1 MPRGPRQQSESGF
14 YHVVLRGN
22 GKQLLFED
30 DDDRLRFLEL
40 LSEKT
45 EGDGIAIIAWCLMSN
60 HVHLLLDD
68 PDSRL
73 SHAMHALG
81 TAYARAFNEKSGHV
95 GAVFQGRFTSI
106 PLTSNRQLLQAVRYI
121 HENPA
126 KAGIASVDGY
136 RWSSYGDYLRGSGIT
151 DTRRV
156 LSMIG
161 GREGF
166 LGFCAD
172 GRFGFYYP
180 RVSKRVPD
188 EDAARA
194 AAFALDGM
202 GPQQIKELPKSRR
215 DAALRALRA
224 AGITVKQIE
233 RLTGIGHN
241 TISRITM

>member
-1 MPRGPRQQSESGF
+1 
-14 YHVVLRGN
+14 
-22 GKQLLFED
+22 
-30 DDDRLRFLEL
+30 
-40 LSEKT
+40 
-45 EGDGIAIIAWCLMSN
+45 
-60 HVHLLLDD
+60 
-68 PDSRL
+68 
-73 SHAMHALG
+73 MHAL
-81 TAYARAFNEKSGHV
+81 ARRMRVPSTRVGHV

-106 PLTSNRQLLQAVRYI
+106 PVTSNRQLLQAVRYI

-126 KAGIASVDGY
+126 KAGTASVDGY

>member
-1 MPRGPRQQSESGF
+1 MPRISRQQSESGF

-30 DDDRLRFLEL
+30 DGDRLRFLEL

-45 EGDGIAIIAWCLMSN
+45 ESDGIAIIAWCLMSN

-68 PDSRL
+68 PDSLL

-95 GAVFQGRFTSI
+95 GAVFQGQFTSI
-106 PLTSNRQLLQAVRYI
+106 PIVSDRQLLQAVRYI

-126 KAGIASVDGY
+126 KAGVASVDGY
-136 RWSSYGDYLRGSGIT
+136 RWSSYGDYLCGSDIA
-151 DTRRV
+151 DTSRV
-156 LSMIG
+156 LSMVG
-161 GREGF
+161 GHEGF

-172 GRFGFYYP
+172 GRFVAYYP
-180 RVSKRVPD
+180 RASQRVPD
-188 EDAARA
+188 EDAALA
-194 AAFALDGM
+194 ATSALDGM
-202 GPQQIKELPKSRR
+202 APHQVKELPKVQR

-241 TISRITM
+241 RISRVTT